1 MTCSPEM
8 TQTVSTIGEALVSWT
23 RRDRPLDWTSDILL
37 DTSPLFQQLI
47 SQWLDAAWFP
57 PAESTMENKKK
68 NTFFFIK
75 SIEKRSV
82 ILANRVGTYNRW
94 KKRNPK
100 VNVASWSTVNKPNLD
115 RFSACSTTHHINKI
129 QKLPWK
135 SRKMQN
141 MAYAQRGTLHNGI
154 VVRGTM
160 ITWRRIISIW

>member
-1 MTCSPEM
+1 M

-23 RRDRPLDWTSDILL
+23 RRDRPLDWTSDVLL

-47 SQWLDAAWFP
+47 SQWSDAAWFP
-57 PAESTMENKKK
+57 PAGSTMENKKK
-68 NTFFFIK
+68 KIHFSSLNRLK
-75 SIEKRSV
+75 KGCN
-82 ILANRVGTYNRW
+82 LANRVGTYNRW

-115 RFSACSTTHHINKI
+115 RFSACSTTQHINKI

-135 SRKMQN
+135 SRNMQN